1 MAQEAGETPAPQGRE
16 PQNNVVET
24 HGLTHYYGA
33 RKSVD
38 SLDLAIP
45 RGSIFALLG
54 RNGSGKTTTIR
65 LLLGLLEPARG
76 RSSVLGHDSANLP
89 PQVLGRIGYMN
100 EEHRVYG
107 WMRVEQLERFQASF
121 YPQWNHKVYAA
132 VIDHFHLDPRR
143 KVRHLSRGERAG
155 LCLALTL
162 APEPKFLILDDP
174 GLGLDTV
181 VRRSLMEAMVYVTR
195 DSRRTILFSSHIL
208 TDVERVADRIAILD
222 RGVLRADCPLDTFR
236 ERVRRVS
243 LRFDRPLG
251 SPSERPSDRSS
262 DDPRVRPPDS
272 VCDIPGL
279 LQSAV
284 ADDRLTLTIANYT
297 GDTEQRLRALSPRE
311 MQDVPLSLEE
321 AFVSYVQGPAQG
333 AQLLSRL

>member
-1 MAQEAGETPAPQGRE
+1 MPDF
-16 PQNNVVET
+16 VVET

-76 RSSVLGHDSANLP
+76 RSSVLGHDSAALP
-89 PQVLGRIGYMN
+89 PAVLGRIGYMN

-107 WMRVEQLERFQASF
+107 WMRVEELERFQASF
-121 YPQWNHKVYAA
+121 YPQWNREVYAA
-132 VIDHFHLDPRR
+132 VIEHFHLDRRR
-143 KVRHLSRGERAG
+143 KVRHLSRGARAG

-162 APEPKFLILDDP
+162 APEPEFLILDDP

-222 RGVLRADCPLDTFR
+222 RGVLRADCALDTFR

-243 LRFDRPLG
+243 LRFDRPPEG
-251 SPSERPSDRSS
+251 
-262 DDPRVRPPDS
+262 PPDHS
-272 VCDIPGL
+272 PDSPPDCLCDIPGL

-284 ADDRLTLTIANYT
+284 LKDRLTLTIANYT
-297 GDTEQRLRALSPRE
+297 ADTEQRLRALEPRE
-311 MQDVPLSLEE
+311 MAEVPLSLEE